1 MLSAHRPDAVTDR
14 WAWPGFGDP
23 GERCDVDHFA
33 AGLGSTS
40 GGHAGSFGRGG
51 AAGPTGQGRPQGLA
65 ALGEGG
71 VDHGEDLFAGWPWS
85 PGGSRRVKA
94 TSPEW
99 ILGAGQKTFMPI
111 TPALRMLLYQAA
123 LTEGTP

>member
-1 MLSAHRPDAVTDR
+1 MRASAILANAAMSITSPRAV
-14 WAWPGFGDP
+14 
-23 GERCDVDHFA
+23 
-33 AGLGSTS
+33 GSTP
-40 GGHAGSFGRGG
+40 AATQAAFGLGG
-51 AAGPTGQGRPQGLA
+51 AAGPAGQRGPQRLA

-71 VDHGEDLFAGWPWS
+71 VNHGEDLL
-85 PGGSRRVKA
+85 PGGGGDRGLPPGEG